1 MANSDRMEK
10 TKRVRRSGCVHCGI
24 PKSNGGCG
32 FLFLFL
38 FLFLFWVLGTLG
50 ANGGLGAYGVG
61 GFFPLVFGLGLRDRI
76 ISRIK

>member
-1 MANSDRMEK
+1 M
-10 TKRVRRSGCVHCGI
+10 HCGI

-32 FLFLFL
+32 FLFL

-61 GFFPLVFGLGLRDRI
+61 GFFPLVFGLGLRDRDIPI